1 LTSFLSGFT
10 GCLAGGCSKE
20 REVSEEFTAAV
31 VAFTL
36 LADDAVLAYSLGDT
50 DPLRVLP
57 REGDAAL
64 DLAAEGVVL
73 LVGLEAADDGLGMMM
88 ACCAVVLF
96 TVEAALMGDR
106 PTDEKG
112 AADV

>member
-1 LTSFLSGFT
+1 M
-10 GCLAGGCSKE
+10 
-20 REVSEEFTAAV
+20 
-31 VAFTL
+31 
-36 LADDAVLAYSLGDT
+36 LAYSLGDT

-57 REGDAAL
+57 SEGDAAL

-73 LVGLEAADDGLGMMM
+73 LVEVDDGLGMMM

-112 AADV
+112 AAGRLLLETTLLLLTGGLSLLTSLEALWGRFTVGG

>member
-1 LTSFLSGFT
+1 M
-10 GCLAGGCSKE
+10 
-20 REVSEEFTAAV
+20 SEEFTAAV

-57 REGDAAL
+57 SEGDAAL
-64 DLAAEGVVL
+64 DLRVVL
-73 LVGLEAADDGLGMMM
+73 LVGADDGLGMMM

-112 AADV
+112 AAVVLSLIHI

>member
-1 LTSFLSGFT
+1 LTSFLSGFP
-10 GCLAGGCSKE
+10 GCFTGGCSKE

-31 VAFTL
+31 VTFTL
-36 LADDAVLAYSLGDT
+36 LADDVVLAYNLGDT

-57 REGDAAL
+57 SEGDAAL

-73 LVGLEAADDGLGMMM
+73 LVGLAADDGLGMMM